1 MKFKVSR
8 RIVREGDI
16 VEVTWECP
24 EAESAR
30 ITIDNGY
37 RSASAVV
44 PSSGSKK
51 YKLNRSK
58 GRTRITLSANCHGT
72 PVHREIFIIVR
83 KARSSKAK
91 GDNTV
96 YDSYT
101 RMDKPNLQQ
110 RFKIFRERLSYAWQY
125 VPAQKKLA
133 YKILLLL
140 LVVMLISAFIPKVTY
155 FGLLAVAAYLLWYIY
170 KK

>member
-1 MKFKVSR
+1 
-8 RIVREGDI
+8 
-16 VEVTWECP
+16 
-24 EAESAR
+24 
-30 ITIDNGY
+30 
-37 RSASAVV
+37 V

-125 VPAQKKLA
+125 VLAQKKFA